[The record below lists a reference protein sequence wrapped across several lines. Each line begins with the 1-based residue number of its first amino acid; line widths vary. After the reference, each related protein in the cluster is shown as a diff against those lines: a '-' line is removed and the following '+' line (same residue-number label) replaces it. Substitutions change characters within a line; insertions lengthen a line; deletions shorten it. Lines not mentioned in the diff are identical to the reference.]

1 METPVA
7 PQEVRRPAEMSVPV
21 APSKRL
27 VSIDALR
34 GFDMLLIAG
43 AGDFL
48 HQLKGKTGW
57 GWLDAVADQFHHP
70 AWEGFTLYD
79 FIFPLFL
86 FVAGVS
92 IAFSVGKSLEQ
103 GMSKSALYK
112 KAFVRML
119 LLLAL
124 GVLDKNPPFPFFD
137 LAHVRLGSVLGRI
150 GIACFVGVVLYVNL
164 SARRRLYVVGG
175 VLLAYYA
182 ALMLV
187 PVPGF
192 GAGDLTFEGNLV
204 GWFDRTFLPGRLLQR
219 TYDENGL
226 LTQFPAL
233 CLTLMGTF
241 AGDILRSNVLSEGKK
256 FFRLVLAGVIGVT
269 VGLLWSLHFPIVKHL
284 WSSSFIVLTGGMAF
298 LALALFYGVIDILR
312 VRAWA
317 FPFVVVG
324 MNSLTIYLAYRFI
337 NFSYTS
343 KLLLGGLYAPLDPKW
358 HSVVESFGA
367 LSLVWLLVYFLYRQK
382 IFFRA

>member
-1 METPVA
+1 METSVA
-7 PQEVRRPAEMSVPV
+7 PQKVRPTADAPAAV
-21 APSKRL
+21 AGPKRL

-43 AGDFL
+43 AGEFL

-57 GWLDAVADQFHHP
+57 GWLDALAGQFHHP
-70 AWEGFTLYD
+70 AWVGFTLYD

-92 IAFSVGKSLEQ
+92 IAFSAGKSLEQ
-103 GMSKSALYK
+103 GVSKGALYR
-112 KAFVRML
+112 KASIRL
-119 LLLAL
+119 LVLLAL
-124 GVLDKNPPFPFFD
+124 GILDKNAPFPFFD
-137 LAHVRLGSVLGRI
+137 LSHVRLGSVLGRI

-164 SARRRLYVVGG
+164 GVRRRLYVVGG

-192 GAGDLTFEGNLV
+192 GAGNLTFEGNLV

-233 CLTLMGTF
+233 CLTAMGTV
-241 AGDILRSNVLSEGKK
+241 AGDILRSRALPEGRK
-256 FFRLVLAGVIGVT
+256 FVRLVLAGGIGIAL
-269 VGLLWSLHFPIVKHL
+269 GLLWSLHFPIVKHL
-284 WSSSFIVLTGGMAF
+284 WSSSFILLTGGMAF
-298 LALALFYGVIDILR
+298 LALAAFYGAIDILG
-312 VRAWA
+312 VRKWA
-317 FPFVVVG
+317 FPFVVIG

-367 LSLVWLLVYFLYRQK
+367 LALVWLLVYFLYRQK
-382 IFFRA
+382 IFLRV